1 MVLNLSYFL
10 LLIMEGCIGPTAAGQ
25 ICNGQNFSVRVPY
38 ETLEQC
44 ETASKKVIVPGGFQ
58 KYVRGVCMAVPN
70 TPAPAQLTAPAAAP
84 APAK

>member
-1 MVLNLSYFL
+1 MILNLSYYL

-44 ETASKKVIVPGGFQ
+44 EAASKRVMVPGGFQ

-70 TPAPAQLTAPAAAP
+70 TPPTPAATP